1 MPGSNRPPVVF
12 VQMPFAAVERPSI
25 GLSLISAALTAHGI
39 ENQVAYPNL
48 DFAEHVGLPR
58 YRLVDMTRNDDLVG
72 EWVFARAAFR
82 EENPDPSD
90 FWDCVDL
97 APASKRLGN
106 RQAIVDAF
114 AAMREAA
121 SEWIDQTARRL
132 LGPAPPQIVGASSM
146 FQQHTASLALL
157 RRVKELAPQVVTVL
171 GGANCDGEMGRA
183 SFAAFPW
190 VDCVVCGEADDI
202 IVEVMAALLSDSPAP
217 APAGVLRR
225 NQLPGSGPERELPR
239 HLDSIPTPDFDDYF
253 LALQASPIHSMVTPG
268 LLIEASRGCWWG
280 QKHHC
285 TFCGLN
291 ASGMSFRAKSS
302 QRTLDELG
310 ELSQRHGMHR
320 FELTDNILAM
330 ERFRDLLPALADG
343 PYTLFAEVKANL
355 RREHLQGLARAG
367 VRWIQPGLENLND
380 DVLRLMDKGTTAAVN
395 LQLLKWAREFGIFVS
410 WNFLVGFPGEQDLWY
425 TEMAQW
431 LPNLTHL
438 QPPQGVFKMRYD
450 RYSPYQTDSAR
461 FGIKLQP
468 HPAYRAIYPAREE
481 VLADLAYFHL
491 SADQQWD
498 PRLNDPVT
506 MGPGLAALSEQADR
520 WSRAFWTAL
529 PAILSM
535 EDDGQQLRL
544 LDTRSVAMQRRRTL
558 TGLDRE
564 IYLAC
569 DAARTLK
576 SCAEAVQAPPEQV
589 QAGLEGLC
597 RDRLMLGLPEG
608 RYLALAVAGELP
620 RLLRPEEFP
629 GGACKVAPGVG

>member
-1 MPGSNRPPVVF
+1 MSEPDPIQVLF
-12 VQMPFAAVERPSI
+12 VQMPFAAIERPSI
-25 GLSLISAALTAHGI
+25 GLSLLSAALTQHHI
-39 ENQVAYPNL
+39 KNRIDYPSL
-48 DFAEHVGLPR
+48 DFAEHIGLPR

-72 EWVFARAAFR
+72 EWVFAQAAFR
-82 EENPDPSD
+82 ELTPEARH
-90 FWDCVDL
+90 FWQCVDL
-97 APASKRLGN
+97 APASKRFGQ
-106 RQAIVDAF
+106 RQAILDAF
-114 AAMREAA
+114 VAMREAA
-121 SEWIDQTARRL
+121 SDWIDATARRL
-132 LGPAPPQIVGASSM
+132 LGPAPPKVLGASSM
-146 FQQHTASLALL
+146 FQQHCASLALL
-157 RRVKELAPQVVTVL
+157 RRVKELAPEVVTVL

-183 SFAAFPW
+183 SFEAFPW
-190 VDCVVCGEADDI
+190 LDCVVCGEADDI
-202 IVEVMAALLSDSPAP
+202 IVEVIEALLGDLPGP
-217 APAGVLRR
+217 FPAGVLRR
-225 NQLPGSGPERELPR
+225 GGETNGGDRPLLRN
-239 HLDSIPTPDFDDYF
+239 LDQIPTPTFDDYF
-253 LALQASPIHSMVTPG
+253 RTLHSSPLRTMVQPG

-302 QRTLDELG
+302 QRTLEELN
-310 ELSQRHGMHR
+310 ELSQRYGMVG

-355 RREHLQGLARAG
+355 RREHLQALARAG

-410 WNFLVGFPGEQDLWY
+410 WNFLVGFPGERDEWY
-425 TEMAQW
+425 SELAEW

-461 FGIKLQP
+461 YGIQLQP
-468 HPAYRAIYPAREE
+468 HPSYGAIYPIRPEL
-481 VLADLAYFHL
+481 LADLAYFHL
-491 SADQQWD
+491 AADQEWD
-498 PRLNDPVT
+498 PLLHDPVAL
-506 MGPGLAALSEQADR
+506 GPGLAALSHQADL
-520 WSRAFWTAL
+520 WSRAFWTPL

-535 EDDGQQLRL
+535 EDDGEQLRI
-544 LDTRSVAMQRRRTL
+544 LDTRAVAPQRRRVL
-558 TGLDRE
+558 VGVDRSL
-564 IYLAC
+564 YLAC
-569 DAARTLK
+569 ETARTARSL
-576 SCAEAVQAPPEQV
+576 AEAVGV
-589 QAGLEGLC
+589 SLEEATSHLEELC
-597 RDRLMLGLPEG
+597 RQRLTLALADG